1 MGMDISSEQGF
12 ILTFSHFLG
21 LFRPEHLYGVQR
33 NAIRLI
39 HQRLNDGVM
48 ESEPQLRSQ
57 IHNIQSAKTIEE
69 CTETLAAIVKDRM
82 LTDREE
88 WDVNDNMDDI
98 GMVVIDCISRVVLP
112 LTPTCMRVFASQR
125 ISGWHVPI
133 EEPVLIFEFRDLFET
148 HMTAGGLAL
157 ARAIGESKISPIVWT
172 NMSV

>member
-1 MGMDISSEQGF
+1 
-12 ILTFSHFLG
+12 
-21 LFRPEHLYGVQR
+21 
-33 NAIRLI
+33 
-39 HQRLNDGVM
+39 M

-98 GMVVIDCISRVVLP
+98 GMEESIASAELSCRSRQPACEFSRVNALAVGMCRSKSPFSYLS
-112 LTPTCMRVFASQR
+112 FAT
-125 ISGWHVPI
+125 
-133 EEPVLIFEFRDLFET
+133 FET